1 MALLAAQETKAQLA
15 TLLSGQV
22 RVHWAPSSQ
31 VILLQGG
38 LAHVKAHALV
48 GLQSTAQLPLPQL
61 KSQWLP
67 PPQVQAEP
75 AQSPLQ
81 VPLPP

>member
-1 MALLAAQETKAQLA
+1 
-15 TLLSGQV
+15 
-22 RVHWAPSSQ
+22 
-31 VILLQGG
+31 LLQGG

-67 PPQVQAEP
+67 PPQVQADP